1 MSWPCEDVA
10 AHEFVA
16 RGEER
21 GAKYEKRGRVEDDAA
36 RGQPDSPCGEFSRK
50 RALKTFEI
58 ELLATVFQKTSLLC
72 ENGVL
77 FSK

>member
-21 GAKYEKRGRVEDDAA
+21 GTKYEKRGRVEDDAA

-50 RALKTFEI
+50 RALLE
-58 ELLATVFQKTSLLC
+58 
-72 ENGVL
+72 
-77 FSK
+77 SKECQSRKDRTGDDAIAA